1 MKALFSQRR
10 TRFTAAVMLI
20 VWLLA
25 LGVGTANACL
35 VQENHIRHGHLT
47 HQDARIES
55 LERSGLDRPVVEHAS
70 ARAQSDAGSHDIW
83 PGKMAC
89 QSFCAGEQTG
99 LAKQKTG
106 GLAHSDFVPVL
117 AAIAWLAPSPAVGAS
132 LWPVAAHPAWSEP
145 AVSIRFLRLTI

>member
-1 MKALFSQRR
+1 MLF
-10 TRFTAAVMLI
+10 I
-20 VWLLA
+20 WLLA
-25 LGVGTANACL
+25 LGAGIANACL
-35 VQENHIRHGHLT
+35 VHENHARHGHLG
-47 HQDARIES
+47 HQGAGFTSMAVAGPDA
-55 LERSGLDRPVVEHAS
+55 LTAGQAS
-70 ARAQSDAGSHDIW
+70 VKAPTGPGDLNIS

-89 QSFCAGEQTG
+89 QSFCAAEQTG